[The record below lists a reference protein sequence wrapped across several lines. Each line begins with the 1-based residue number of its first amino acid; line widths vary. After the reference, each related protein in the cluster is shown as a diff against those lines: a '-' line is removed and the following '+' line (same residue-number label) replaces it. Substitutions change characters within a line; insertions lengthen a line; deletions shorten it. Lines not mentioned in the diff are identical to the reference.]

1 MQNVGCRF
9 LKGRVFMEE
18 PLNKYRDKRDPA
30 LTNEPFSAERKLRSE
45 GHTWAGRF
53 VIHQHDASRMHFD
66 VRLQVGNTLQSF
78 AVPRGISLD
87 PKDKHLAIHT
97 EDHPLEYLLFEDV
110 IPEGNYGAGS
120 MIVWDTGG
128 VTYLE
133 TSAEDGIERGK
144 IDFVLHGLKAKG
156 RFAFIATGR
165 RRADTGLAGTK
176 NAAQEWLLIKKSDA
190 HSKEGDAAH
199 LAETMPRSV
208 LSGLSVKELPQ
219 KAQLGEQLEDAAAR
233 LAEKYPPR
241 GATEKKEAAIVPMV
255 CATEGAPQSSPDFL
269 YELKLDGVRIIAEKN
284 SEDVRLTYR
293 SGRITTRNYADVAR
307 SVSKLIVER
316 VVLDGEIVAF
326 DEAGRPTFGRLAPR
340 IMSRNQKDIL
350 RAEAEVPVVY
360 MVFDVLEIG
369 EHNLR
374 AAPIEER
381 KALLTRLLPALG
393 LARPLDHIVARGDAL
408 FQLCEAQGLEGMVA
422 KRRGSPYLPGPKVS
436 GHWVK
441 IKREEDAEFVVVG
454 YTLGKTN
461 EGTLG
466 ALGLGSYVG
475 DRLVYRGRVGSGLT
489 NKQRSGLLESLKAI
503 QTEEFSTE
511 VPEEANLIPVAVQMV
526 VRVKSHGFT
535 EDGHLRA
542 AVFQGVRAD
551 VRPRDCTAGPNDEL
565 AIDLPVFGGGIGST
579 DERDAGRL
587 VVITNREKIYF
598 PEDQF
603 NKGDLLDYYE
613 AIAPVM
619 LPYLARRPVVLVRYP
634 DGIHGK
640 SFYQW
645 RAPEGTP
652 DWVRTFELYDD
663 EKQAERGA
671 GKAAFLIDST
681 DALLHIVNLG
691 CIPIHVLAGRENTR
705 EHCDFITIDFD
716 IAQRPFK
723 DAVVMALSLMEIL
736 EDLSLT
742 GFPKTSGQR
751 GLHVLVPM
759 GPGVPFEGAKI
770 LCELL
775 GRVLVG
781 RHSDI
786 STMERR
792 IEKRGEKLYV
802 DTGQTGRSRTIVAPY
817 SVRAIQGARVSTP
830 LSWGELHL
838 ALDPSAFSILTV
850 PDRVA
855 TAGDPMREIFEVRPN
870 LPRVLHE
877 LSRWAGALT

>member
-1 MQNVGCRF
+1 
-9 LKGRVFMEE
+9 MEE
-18 PLNKYRDKRDPA
+18 PLDKYRDKRDPA
-30 LTNEPFSAERKLRSE
+30 LTNEPFSAERKVRSE

-97 EDHPLEYLLFEDV
+97 EDHPLEYLFFEDV

-120 MIVWDTGG
+120 MIAWDTGG

-133 TSAEDGIERGK
+133 TSAEDGIARGK
-144 IDFVLHGLKAKG
+144 IDFVLSGLKAKG

-190 HSKEGDAAH
+190 HSIEGDAAH
-199 LAETMPRSV
+199 LAETMPRSIF
-208 LSGLSVKELPQ
+208 SGLTVKELPD
-219 KAQLGEQLEDAAAR
+219 KAKLGKQLEDAAAE
-233 LAEKYPPR
+233 LAARYPTSA
-241 GATEKKEAAIVPMV
+241 ATERKGDIVVPMV
-255 CATEGAPQSSPDFL
+255 CATEGAPQRSVDFL

-284 SEDVRLTYR
+284 GSDVRLTYR
-293 SGRITTRNYADVAR
+293 TGRITTRNYADVAR
-307 SVSKLIVER
+307 SVSKLIVPR

-326 DEAGRPTFGRLAPR
+326 DDVGRPTFGRLAPR
-340 IMSRNQKDIL
+340 IQGRKQNDIL
-350 RAEAEVPVVY
+350 KAEAEVPVVY

-369 EHNLR
+369 GHNLR
-374 AAPIEER
+374 PVPIEER
-381 KALLTRLLPALG
+381 KALLRRLLPALG
-393 LARPLDHIVARGDAL
+393 LARPLDHIVERGDAL

-422 KRRGSPYLPGPKVS
+422 KRRGSVYLSGPQVS

-441 IKREEDAEFVVVG
+441 VKREEDADFVVVG
-454 YTLGKTN
+454 YTLGKTS
-461 EGTLG
+461 EGVLG

-475 DRLVYRGRVGSGLT
+475 DRFVYRGRVGSGFTDKL
-489 NKQRSGLLESLKAI
+489 RRELFESLGAI
-503 QTEEFSTE
+503 VTDKFATQ
-511 VPEEANLIPVAVQMV
+511 VPEDAHLIPVRVQMV

-551 VRPRDCTAGPNDEL
+551 VDPEECTAGPNDEIAHDAPL
-565 AIDLPVFGGGIGST
+565 LSQ
-579 DERDAGRL
+579 DEGVSDARDARRR
-587 VVITNREKIYF
+587 VVITNREKVYF
-598 PEDQF
+598 PEDQLT
-603 NKGDLLDYYE
+603 KGDLLDYYE
-613 AIAPVM
+613 AVAPVM
-619 LPYLARRPVVLVRYP
+619 LPHLAKRPVVLVRYP
-634 DGIHGK
+634 DGIYGK
-640 SFYQW
+640 NFYQW
-645 RAPEGTP
+645 RAPDGTP

-663 EKQAERGA
+663 DKQVERGT

-681 DALLHIVNLG
+681 DALLHIANLG

-705 EHCDFITIDFD
+705 EDCDFITIDFD
-716 IAQRPFK
+716 IAERPFK
-723 DAVVMALSLMEIL
+723 DAVIMALSLREIL
-736 EDLSLT
+736 EDLSLV

-751 GLHVLVPM
+751 GLHVLVPL
-759 GPGVPFEGAKI
+759 GPGVPFESAKI

-830 LSWGELHL
+830 LRWEELHL

-850 PDRVA
+850 PERIA
-855 TAGDPMREIFEVRPN
+855 AQGDPMRELLEVRPN
-870 LPRVLHE
+870 LPRVLQE
-877 LSRWAGALT
+877 LSRWANSLT

>member
-1 MQNVGCRF
+1 
-9 LKGRVFMEE
+9 MEG
-18 PLNKYRDKRDPA
+18 PLDKYRDKRDPA
-30 LTNEPFSAERKLRSE
+30 LTNEPFSAERKVRSE

-97 EDHPLEYLLFEDV
+97 EDHPLEYLFFEDV

-133 TSAEDGIERGK
+133 TSAEDGLIRGK
-144 IDFVLHGLKAKG
+144 IDFVLSGLKAKG

-190 HSKEGDAAH
+190 HASEGEAA
-199 LAETMPRSV
+199 LLSQTMPRSIF
-208 LSGLSVKELPQ
+208 SGLTVKELP
-219 KAQLGEQLEDAAAR
+219 KKDELGRELEAAAAE
-233 LAEKYPPR
+233 LARNYPR
-241 GATEKKEAAIVPMV
+241 TEATSKKGEIPVPMV
-255 CATEGAPQSSPDFL
+255 CATEGAPARSPDFL
-269 YELKLDGVRIIAEKN
+269 YELKLDGVRIIAEKDAD
-284 SEDVRLTYR
+284 DVRLTYR

-307 SVSKLIVER
+307 SVSKLIVPR

-340 IMSRNQKDIL
+340 IQARKQRDIL
-350 RAEAEVPVVY
+350 QAEAEVPVVY
-360 MVFDVLEIG
+360 MVFDVLEVG
-369 EHNLR
+369 NHNLR

-381 KALLTRLLPALG
+381 KALLSRFLPALG
-393 LARPLDHIVARGDAL
+393 LTRPLDHIVERGDAL

-422 KRRGSPYLPGPKVS
+422 KRRGSAYLEGPQVS

-441 IKREEDAEFVVVG
+441 IKREEDADFVVIG
-454 YTLGKTN
+454 YTLGKTD

-475 DRLVYRGRVGSGLT
+475 DRLVYRGRVGSGFSDKLR
-489 NKQRSGLLESLKAI
+489 NELKSRLEGI
-503 QTEEFSTE
+503 RTEEFATE
-511 VPEEANLIPVAVQMV
+511 VPEEAHLIPVAIEMV

-551 VRPRDCTAGPNDEL
+551 VDPEECIAGPNDEL
-565 AIDLPVFGGGIGST
+565 ALGAPAQGAEERGAEEQVA
-579 DERDAGRL
+579 DERHSDADGARRRVL
-587 VVITNREKIYF
+587 ITNREKIYF

-603 NKGDLLDYYE
+603 TKGDLLDYYE

-619 LPYLARRPVVLVRYP
+619 LPHLAKRPVVLVRYP

-640 SFYQW
+640 NFYQW
-645 RAPEGTP
+645 RAPDGTP

-663 EKQAERGA
+663 DKQAERGA

-681 DALLHIVNLG
+681 DALLHIANLG
-691 CIPIHVLAGRENTR
+691 CIPIHVLAARESTR

-716 IAQRPFK
+716 IAERPFK
-723 DAVVMALSLMEIL
+723 DAVVMALSLREIL
-736 EDLSLT
+736 EDLSLV

-759 GPGVPFEGAKI
+759 GPGVPFESAKI

-781 RHSDI
+781 RHADI

-792 IEKRGEKLYV
+792 IEKRGDKLYV

-830 LSWGELHL
+830 LGWEELHL
-838 ALDPSAFSILTV
+838 ALDPSVFTILTV
-850 PDRVA
+850 PERVA
-855 TAGDPMREIFEVRPN
+855 IQGDPMRELLEVRPN
-870 LPRVLHE
+870 LPQVLTE
-877 LSRWAGALT
+877 LSRWASALT